1 MCEERNA
8 TGLYV
13 FIYLYVYSVGM
24 FIMNFHIDSQLKN
37 AILISGVSL
46 TYWLSIV
53 FYREYIGRD
62 VLFLRKNV
70 IAGCN
75 GWCIGH
81 FFHYLALG
89 YFSPKY
95 FRLFIVLGIAFE
107 FLEMWLNNFSQ
118 YIDCKLVED
127 TITNTAGVLSGVFL
141 SNMFPNKVDLYK
153 TIVG

>member
-1 MCEERNA
+1 M
-8 TGLYV
+8 
-13 FIYLYVYSVGM
+13 
-24 FIMNFHIDSQLKN
+24 FHINFFMNRQIKN
-37 AILISGVSL
+37 AIIISSVTL

-53 FYREYIGRD
+53 FYREYIGCD

-118 YIDCKLVED
+118 YIDSKLVED
-127 TITNTAGVLSGVFL
+127 TITNTAGVLTGVFL